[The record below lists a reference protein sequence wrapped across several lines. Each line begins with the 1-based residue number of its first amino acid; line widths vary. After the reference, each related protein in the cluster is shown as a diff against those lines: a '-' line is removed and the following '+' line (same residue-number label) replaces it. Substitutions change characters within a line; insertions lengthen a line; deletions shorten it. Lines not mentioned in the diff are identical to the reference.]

1 MWGAADPVSRA
12 ALEAAL
18 TARHGAVA
26 QARFSAASVGVAGLG
41 GLGSHIAVLLAR
53 LGVGRLVLADF
64 DKVDVTNLHRQHYF
78 LPHLG
83 RYKTEALAEQLQQ
96 INPWLTYET
105 HTVKVTADNAPALFQ
120 GCQVVCEAFDRPDQK
135 AMLVQAL
142 LTGLPDTVVVS
153 GSGMAG
159 MGPANAITS
168 RKALGRLYLC
178 GDGESDID
186 QGVGLVA
193 PRVAVCAA
201 HQATLVMRL
210 LLGQAEP

>member
-1 MWGAADPVSRA
+1 MWGAAEPVRRE

-18 TARHGAVA
+18 AARHGSEA

-64 DKVDVTNLHRQHYF
+64 DKVDLTNLHRQHYF

-83 RYKTEALAEQLQQ
+83 RYKTEALAEQLKQ
-96 INPWLTYET
+96 INPWLDCEI
-105 HTVKVTADNAPALFQ
+105 HTVRVTADNAPALFQ
-120 GCQVVCEAFDRPDQK
+120 GCRVVCEAFDRPDQK

-142 LTGLPDTVVVS
+142 LTGLPDTAVVA

-159 MGPANAITS
+159 TGSANAITS
-168 RKALGRLYLC
+168 RQALGRLYLC
-178 GDGESDID
+178 GDGESDVD
-186 QGVGLVA
+186 QGVGLMA

-201 HQATLVMRL
+201 HQANLAMRL
-210 LLGQAEP
+210 LLGEAEP